1 MKRLHCFQSHIRMF
15 QICVNF
21 SHMRFML
28 YRCFFRTYAEC
39 RVWSFFNRHLCV
51 KHGDLIRIRDRFYI
65 LFRRFVW
72 NFFRLEVEQLAN
84 YQKLH
89 SSLLAVEVDSSSSS
103 SANHSGDSSSSED
116 DEISVR
122 QLRRHSELLHQ
133 HEQLLEAQRQRLKE
147 EQQIRQH
154 RISAAVG
161 IFRYSLFPFFFQ
173 QFLGA

>member
-1 MKRLHCFQSHIRMF
+1 MF

-103 SANHSGDSSSSED
+103 VNHSGESSSSED
-116 DEISVR
+116 DEMSVR

-133 HEQLLEAQRQRLKE
+133 HEQLLEVQRQRLKE

-161 IFRYSLFPFFFQ
+161 IFRYSLFPFFFFQ

>member
-1 MKRLHCFQSHIRMF
+1 M
-15 QICVNF
+15 
-21 SHMRFML
+21 
-28 YRCFFRTYAEC
+28 
-39 RVWSFFNRHLCV
+39 
-51 KHGDLIRIRDRFYI
+51 
-65 LFRRFVW
+65 W

-103 SANHSGDSSSSED
+103 VNHSGESSSSED
-116 DEISVR
+116 DEMSVR

-133 HEQLLEAQRQRLKE
+133 HEQLLEVQRQRLKE

-161 IFRYSLFPFFFQ
+161 IFRYSLFPFFFFFQ

>member
-1 MKRLHCFQSHIRMF
+1 M
-15 QICVNF
+15 
-21 SHMRFML
+21 
-28 YRCFFRTYAEC
+28 
-39 RVWSFFNRHLCV
+39 
-51 KHGDLIRIRDRFYI
+51 
-65 LFRRFVW
+65 W

-103 SANHSGDSSSSED
+103 VNHSGDSSSSED

-133 HEQLLEAQRQRLKE
+133 HEQLLEVQWQRLKE